1 MFKFIWYRLRLLGWQ
16 LQRRFLRM
24 TDLYRYHV
32 LHRVLHRKPIHNKRT
47 CSHQHPPR
55 RG

>member
-32 LHRVLHRKPIHNKRT
+32 LHRKPIHNKRT